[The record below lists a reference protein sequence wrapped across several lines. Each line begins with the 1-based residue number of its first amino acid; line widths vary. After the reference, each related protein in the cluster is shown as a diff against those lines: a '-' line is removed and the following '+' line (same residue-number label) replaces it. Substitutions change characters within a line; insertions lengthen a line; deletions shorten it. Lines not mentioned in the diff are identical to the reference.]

1 MIYNMYMKNNNENDI
16 TTIRMRKSTQ
26 HMLER
31 IQHKNESFNDT
42 ILRLLELRKLYV
54 KKLL

>member
-1 MIYNMYMKNNNENDI
+1 MIYILYMKNNNEDEI

-26 HMLER
+26 QQLEK
-31 IQHKNESFNDT
+31 IQHKHESFNDT
-42 ILRLLELRKLYV
+42 ILRLLELRKIYA